1 MRIMPDTNVIISA
14 LLWPDSKPARALVHA
29 ALYHELLLCDHIVQE
44 VREVVL
50 RKWPH
55 LLRDAD
61 ALLDELAY
69 DLLAAPQEAKRSIA
83 DPKDQPIL
91 NAAVAGQVD
100 VLITGDRHFI
110 EAGLDS
116 PRVMTPAEYCNAY
129 DLS

>member
-69 DLLAAPQEAKRSIA
+69 DLLAAPQEAKRSI
-83 DPKDQPIL
+83 
-91 NAAVAGQVD
+91 VD
-100 VLITGDRHFI
+100 VPAASWPIPRPWLASRTPRESQLLLEVVLIDPLHGI
-110 EAGLDS
+110 
-116 PRVMTPAEYCNAY
+116 
-129 DLS
+129 

>member
-1 MRIMPDTNVIISA
+1 MPDTNVVISA

-83 DPKDQPIL
+83 TPRGIL
-91 NAAVAGQVD
+91 AYSETMALPPPVVNYSSV
-100 VLITGDRHFI
+100 VLIDPLRHMI
-110 EAGLDS
+110 
-116 PRVMTPAEYCNAY
+116 
-129 DLS
+129 